1 MDKANIIDEI
11 EKLQHRLKSE
21 VFNAYEKKGF
31 LYGDKRF
38 DAFKRVFIKTISDI
52 IPSET
57 YNVNKSLTQY
67 GYSINRFESDGY
79 NFWKNKGDKV
89 NAYLESLILDIK
101 NDEIDLTIKKTVPET
116 ETHPIMKEKTKKPQK
131 NNKVFIVHGHD
142 GEVKS
147 RTARFIEKLGFEAVI
162 LHEQASRGKTII
174 EKIETYTDVGFA
186 IVLYTPDDTGNDIE
200 SAGNG
205 KYNLRA
211 RQNVVF
217 EHGYLI
223 AKIGRE
229 NVVPLVTDNIEL
241 PNDISGV
248 VYVSDSTWEVEIA
261 KEMKQS
267 GYDVD
272 FNKLY

>member
-11 EKLQHRLKSE
+11 EKLRHRLKDE
-21 VFNAYEKKGF
+21 VFVAYEKKGIAF
-31 LYGDKRF
+31 GDKRF

-57 YNVNKSLTQY
+57 SNANASLTQH
-67 GYSINRFESDGY
+67 GYSINQYDGIGM
-79 NFWKNKGDKV
+79 NFWRNKGDKI

-101 NDEIDLTIKKTVPET
+101 NNEIDLTIKKPAT
-116 ETHPIMKEKTKKPQK
+116 ETPPIIKEKALHPLRK
-131 NNKVFIVHGHD
+131 NKVFIVHGHD

-174 EKIETYTDVGFA
+174 EKIELYTDVGFA
-186 IVLYTPDDTGNDIE
+186 IVLYTPDDKGNDIE
-200 SAGNG
+200 SAKNSE
-205 KYNLRA
+205 YNLRA
-211 RQNVVF
+211 RQNVIF

-229 NVVPLVTDNIEL
+229 NVVPLVTDDIEL

-248 VYVSDSTWEVEIA
+248 VYISDSTWETDVA

-267 GYDVD
+267 GYNID

>member
-11 EKLQHRLKSE
+11 EKLQNRLKNE
-21 VFNAYEKKGF
+21 VFNAYEKKGVA
-31 LYGDKRF
+31 YGDKRF

-57 YNVNKSLTQY
+57 NNVNKSLTQY
-67 GYSINRFESDGY
+67 GYSISQFNSDGY
-79 NFWKNKGDKV
+79 NFWKNKGEKV

-116 ETHPIMKEKTKKPQK
+116 KTYPTMREKTIKTQK

-205 KYNLRA
+205 QYNLRA

>member
-1 MDKANIIDEI
+1 MDKANIIDGI
-11 EKLQHRLKSE
+11 EKLQLRLKNE
-21 VFNAYEKKGF
+21 VVNAYEQKGMA
-31 LYGDKRF
+31 YGDKRF
-38 DAFKRVFIKTISDI
+38 DAFRRVFIKTISDI

-57 YNVNKSLTQY
+57 SNANASLTQY
-67 GYSINRFESDGY
+67 GFTYNQYYSDGK
-79 NFWKNKGDKV
+79 NFWRNKGDKI

-101 NDEIDLTIKKTVPET
+101 NDEIDLTIKKPAT
-116 ETHPIMKEKTKKPQK
+116 ETPPPMKEKTNATPRK
-131 NNKVFIVHGHD
+131 NKVFIVHGHD

-174 EKIETYTDVGFA
+174 EKIELYTDVDFA
-186 IVLYTPDDTGNDIE
+186 IVLYTPDDKGNDIE
-200 SAGNG
+200 SAKNNE
-205 KYNLRA
+205 YNLRA
-211 RQNVVF
+211 RQNVIF

-248 VYVSDSTWEVEIA
+248 VYISDATWEADIA

-267 GYDVD
+267 GYNID